1 MVHMFEYMFQ
11 IKYKIWILKKI
22 DLVSSINE
30 KRFSV
35 QHESCECKYGLNES
49 ACNWN
54 KKWNLDECGCECK
67 ELDGWSSCKYMWF

>member
-1 MVHMFEYMFQ
+1 MQ
-11 IKYKIWILKKI
+11 LPDKIQNMNIKKI

-49 ACNWN
+49 ACN
-54 KKWNLDECGCECK
+54 
-67 ELDGWSSCKYMWF
+67 